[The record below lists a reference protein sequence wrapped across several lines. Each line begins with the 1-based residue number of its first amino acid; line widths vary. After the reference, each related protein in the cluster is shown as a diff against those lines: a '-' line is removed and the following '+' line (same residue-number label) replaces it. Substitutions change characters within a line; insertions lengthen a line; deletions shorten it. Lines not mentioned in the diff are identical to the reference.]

1 MQTDIR
7 EKAENHLDWFP
18 KMGLY
23 ETEYFISFYYI
34 EIDAIGPVSYLDEDE
49 DEDEDYDPDDDWE
62 AEQRK
67 QLKKVRQLNKR
78 YSRRFRKNHGNNI

>member
-7 EKAENHLDWFP
+7 AKAENHLDWFP

-23 ETEYFISFYYI
+23 ETEYFISFEYREFDVI
-34 EIDAIGPVSYLDEDE
+34 VLVSNLGEDE